1 MVQAIAY
8 SDNIYAVKTHLFLGQ
23 ENLVNTLRK
32 AGITTNLEAN
42 YSLPL
47 GTNEVNITELATS
60 YAALANGGIKVKP
73 HLIRKVEDTYGNV
86 LYKYNEKKEQIFDP
100 SLTFIVSEMLT
111 STYDTNLIDYAYPT
125 CINMLSSM
133 THKYA
138 LKSGSTDTD
147 AWVVGYNNGI
157 VLASWSGYDDN
168 KKINSNVVGGNKKSW
183 INAME
188 NYLKDK
194 ESKWY
199 NIPDNVVAVLINPT
213 TGNIATNKDK
223 NKKIMYYLK
232 GTEPI
237 K

>member
-1 MVQAIAY
+1 
-8 SDNIYAVKTHLFLGQ
+8 
-23 ENLVNTLRK
+23 
-32 AGITTNLEAN
+32 
-42 YSLPL
+42 
-47 GTNEVNITELATS
+47 
-60 YAALANGGIKVKP
+60 
-73 HLIRKVEDTYGNV
+73 
-86 LYKYNEKKEQIFDP
+86 
-100 SLTFIVSEMLT
+100 MLT
-111 STYDTNLIDYAYPT
+111 STYDASLIDYAYPT
-125 CINMLSSM
+125 CINMLSNM

-147 AWVVGYNNGI
+147 AWVIGYTNGI

-188 NYLKDK
+188 DYLKDK

-199 NIPDNVVAVLINPT
+199 NIPDNVVAVLIDPT